1 MKRILAIVLVL
12 IPASGIAEESLEVT
26 LESSFESTS
35 QPEKV
40 QIAQAVQRDAEG
52 YLAGSDMTRALR
64 LKIEQLQ
71 TEHPEL
77 DSDELV
83 EHALNEANAIT
94 AEYRK
99 GATSD

>member
-1 MKRILAIVLVL
+1 MKKILAIVLVL
-12 IPASGIAEESLEVT
+12 IPASGIAEELMEAT
-26 LESSFESTS
+26 LQSSFESTS

-40 QIAQAVQRDAEG
+40 QIARAVQRDAEG
-52 YLAGSDMTRALR
+52 YLAGSHMTRALR

-83 EHALNEANAIT
+83 EHALNEANAIM

-99 GATSD
+99 GATLD

>member
-1 MKRILAIVLVL
+1 MKKILAIVLVL
-12 IPASGIAEESLEVT
+12 IPASGIAEESMEVT
-26 LESSFESTS
+26 VESSFEITS

-40 QIAQAVQRDAEG
+40 QVAQAVQRDAEG

-83 EHALNEANAIT
+83 EHALNEANVIM

>member
-1 MKRILAIVLVL
+1 MEA
-12 IPASGIAEESLEVT
+12 T
-26 LESSFESTS
+26 FESSIESTS

-40 QIAQAVQRDAEG
+40 QIAQTVQRDAEG
-52 YLAGSDMTRALR
+52 YLVGSDMTRALR

-83 EHALNEANAIT
+83 EHALNEANAIM
-94 AEYRK
+94 AEYRQ
-99 GATSD
+99 GTTSD